1 MSKIEDID
9 KVIESNWYPFKIN
22 GEQYHLE
29 IRVCYETHQV
39 MACVW
44 DWDKKDKQIIN
55 QVTDEW
61 KICK

>member
-1 MSKIEDID
+1 MSKIEDIQ

-29 IRVCYETHQV
+29 VRVCHDEEEVY
-39 MACVW
+39 ACVW
-44 DWDKKDKQIIN
+44 DWDKKYEQINSQI
-55 QVTDEW
+55 TDEW